1 VEAAIRETHIQRGVT
16 LEIITIAYNSLEAL
30 IALVFGFLAGSI
42 ALVGFGLDSVIE
54 VTSGITL
61 LWRLKSDSDLIKRER
76 SERIAL
82 RIVGLC
88 FVALAVY
95 VSYDSLE
102 ALIASEAPER
112 TIPGIALAAV
122 SVGVMPVLARSKRL
136 VAGQIGSAALVA
148 DSKQTSLCT
157 YLSAFL
163 LLGLGLN
170 AALGWWWADPI
181 AGLAMVPIIA
191 KEGIDALRGKT
202 CCDSCH

>member
-1 VEAAIRETHIQRGVT
+1 VEAAIRETHVQRGVR

-30 IALVFGFLAGSI
+30 IALVFGSLAGSI

-95 VSYDSLE
+95 VSYESLE
-102 ALIASEAPER
+102 TLIASEAPER
-112 TIPGIALAAV
+112 TIPGIVLAAV
-122 SVGVMPVLARSKRL
+122 SVVVMPILARSKRL

-157 YLSAFL
+157 YLSAIL

-181 AGLAMVPIIA
+181 AGLAMVPIIS

>member
-1 VEAAIRETHIQRGVT
+1 VT

-122 SVGVMPVLARSKRL
+122 SVVVMPVLARSKRL

-157 YLSAFL
+157 YLSAIL

>member
-1 VEAAIRETHIQRGVT
+1 VEATIRQAQVQRGVR
-16 LEIITIAYNSLEAL
+16 LEIITISYNSLEAL

-54 VTSGITL
+54 VTSGVTL
-61 LWRLKSDSDLIKRER
+61 FWRLKSDSDLIKRER

-95 VSYDSLE
+95 VSYESLE

-112 TIPGIALAAV
+112 SIPGIVLAAT
-122 SVGVMPVLARSKRL
+122 SVVVMPILASAKRR

-157 YLSAFL
+157 YLSAIL

-191 KEGIDALRGKT
+191 KESIDALRGKT

>member
-1 VEAAIRETHIQRGVT
+1 VEAAIRETHIQRGVR

-30 IALVFGFLAGSI
+30 IALAFGFLAGSI

-95 VSYDSLE
+95 VSYESLK

-112 TIPGIALAAV
+112 TIPGIVLAAV
-122 SVGVMPVLARSKRL
+122 SVVVMPILARAKRL

-157 YLSAFL
+157 YLSAIL

-191 KEGIDALRGKT
+191 KEGIDALSGKT
-202 CCDSCH
+202 CCDSCN

>member
-1 VEAAIRETHIQRGVT
+1 MEAAIRETHIQRGVT

-122 SVGVMPVLARSKRL
+122 SVVVMPVLARSKRL

-157 YLSAFL
+157 YLSAIL

-181 AGLAMVPIIA
+181 AGLAMVPIIS

>member
-1 VEAAIRETHIQRGVT
+1 VEAAIRETHIQRGVN

-95 VSYDSLE
+95 VSYESLE

-112 TIPGIALAAV
+112 TIPGIVLAAV
-122 SVGVMPVLARSKRL
+122 SVVVMPILARSKRL
-136 VAGQIGSAALVA
+136 VARQIGSAALVA

-157 YLSAFL
+157 FLSAIL

-170 AALGWWWADPI
+170 AVLGWWWADPI

>member
-157 YLSAFL
+157 YLSAIL

>member
-1 VEAAIRETHIQRGVT
+1 MEAAIRETHVQRGVR

-30 IALVFGFLAGSI
+30 IALVFGSLAGSI

-95 VSYDSLE
+95 VSYESLE
-102 ALIASEAPER
+102 TLIASEAPER
-112 TIPGIALAAV
+112 TIPGIVLAAV
-122 SVGVMPVLARSKRL
+122 SVVVMPILARSKRL

-157 YLSAFL
+157 YLSAIL

-181 AGLAMVPIIA
+181 AGLAMVPIIS

>member
-1 VEAAIRETHIQRGVT
+1 MEAAIRETHIQRGVR

-30 IALVFGFLAGSI
+30 IALVFGSLAGSI

-95 VSYDSLE
+95 VSYESLE
-102 ALIASEAPER
+102 TLIASEAPER
-112 TIPGIALAAV
+112 TIPGIVLAAV
-122 SVGVMPVLARSKRL
+122 SVVVMPILARSKRL

-157 YLSAFL
+157 YLSAIL

>member
-82 RIVGLC
+82 KIVGLC

-95 VSYDSLE
+95 VSYESLE

-112 TIPGIALAAV
+112 TIPGILLAAV
-122 SVGVMPVLARSKRL
+122 SVVVMPILARSKRL

-157 YLSAFL
+157 YLSAIL

>member
-1 VEAAIRETHIQRGVT
+1 MEAAIRETHIQRGVR
-16 LEIITIAYNSLEAL
+16 LEITTIAYNSLEAL

-54 VTSGITL
+54 VTSSITL
-61 LWRLKSDSDLIKRER
+61 FWRLRSDSDLIKRER

-82 RIVGLC
+82 KIVGLC
-88 FVALAVY
+88 FVVLAVY
-95 VSYDSLE
+95 VSYESLE
-102 ALIASEAPER
+102 GLIASEAPER
-112 TIPGIALAAV
+112 TIPGIVLAAV
-122 SVGVMPVLARSKRL
+122 SVVVMPILARSKRL
-136 VAGQIGSAALVA
+136 VAAQIGSAALVA

-157 YLSAFL
+157 YLSAIL

-191 KEGIDALRGKT
+191 KEGVDALRGKT